1 MQNSTKVIICFVML
15 FLAVLLLS
23 LKTSIQTYFAL
34 PSDLSFD
41 IAISVSLIMLG
52 SSIGYFILREK
63 PIFLISTILTLIWV
77 FIVHPIIE
85 HKLPEI
91 FLSSTYWETAIG
103 SFLFV
108 FGSYF
113 SLCRE

>member
-1 MQNSTKVIICFVML
+1 MQDSTKVIICFVML
-15 FLAVLLLS
+15 FLTVFLLS
-23 LKTSIQTYFAL
+23 LKTSIQNYFAL
-34 PSDLSFD
+34 PSDVSFD
-41 IAISVSLIMLG
+41 ITIAVSLILLA
-52 SSIGYFILREK
+52 SIIGYFIFSEK